1 MSERTFKITNGPDKP
16 ALQWAVAYPDRER
29 VHFGL
34 ENDGLDVQV
43 LRMDELSDGFSF
55 KLEGVVASG
64 SMKGASFQAAYSIE
78 DRGGTLSVA
87 GAT

>member
-1 MSERTFKITNGPDKP
+1 MAERTFKMTSGPDKP

-34 ENDGLDVQV
+34 ESDGLDVQV

-55 KLEGVVASG
+55 KLEGVIASG

>member
-1 MSERTFKITNGPDKP
+1 MAERTFKITSGPDKP

-34 ENDGLDVQV
+34 ESDGLDAQV